1 MMDVETSLL
10 RKSRFAEERGG
21 GYLLFCRD
29 EALAQS
35 LPFSEGREGK
45 EQLQRYF
52 GEPMGRHDSLGK
64 YLPRSEPAPTRP
76 NSQSDHQTLPF
87 VFSHTK
93 RN

>member
-1 MMDVETSLL
+1 MVGLGVGRWWSGNDGCGNESV

-52 GEPMGRHDSLGK
+52 GEPMGRRDSLGK
-64 YLPRSEPAPTRP
+64 YPDQSSARTTQLPE
-76 NSQSDHQTLPF
+76 
-87 VFSHTK
+87 
-93 RN
+93 